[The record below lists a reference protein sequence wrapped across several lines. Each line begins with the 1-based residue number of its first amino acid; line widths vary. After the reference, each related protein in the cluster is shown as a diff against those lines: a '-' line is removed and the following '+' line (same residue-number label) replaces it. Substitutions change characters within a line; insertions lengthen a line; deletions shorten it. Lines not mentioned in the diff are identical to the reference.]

1 MTHDQLDAF
10 HAVATEGSFTR
21 ASARLHKSQPAIS
34 KLVRNLE
41 QELGLGLFD
50 RSAYRAT
57 LTDTGRLFLE
67 RTAALL
73 ESTAALRSFAA
84 ELAQEIEPLVRIAV
98 EAVTPLEPVLAVLR
112 EAQERFPS
120 VRIELRTERL
130 AGALDALRDG
140 SAELALA
147 ARIPGRVKSV
157 EARRFCNVRIV
168 PVAARKHPL
177 ARVSAPIAPALLR
190 QHAQIVLADSAQRE
204 TASVNV
210 LVGGLHWTVTDVAAK
225 KEIIS
230 AGMGWGGLPEH
241 VVARDLA
248 RGALVRLDVP
258 EFDTEAMELFVLRR
272 SDRPRGPVQAALWR
286 AFSDPRLKRPQARV
300 SRRKTDR

>member
-41 QELGLGLFD
+41 QELGLSLFD
-50 RSAYRAT
+50 RGAYRAT
-57 LTDTGRLFLE
+57 LTDAGRLFLE
-67 RTAALL
+67 RAAALL

-98 EAVTPLEPVLAVLR
+98 EAITPLEPVLAVLR

-140 SAELALA
+140 AAELALA
-147 ARIPGRVKSV
+147 ARIPGRAKSV
-157 EARRFCNVRIV
+157 ETRRFCNVRIV

-177 ARVSAPIAPALLR
+177 ARAGAPIAPAVLR

-210 LVGGLHWTVTDVAAK
+210 LAGGRHWTVTDVAAK
-225 KEIIS
+225 KEIIA

-248 RGALVRLDVP
+248 RGSLVRLDVP
-258 EFDTEAMELFVLRR
+258 EFDTEALELFVFRR
-272 SDRPRGPVQAALWR
+272 SDRPRGPVQAGLWR
-286 AFSDPRLKRPQARV
+286 AFSDPRLRQPQARV
-300 SRRKTDR
+300 TRGTS